1 MTRELSL
8 RVVTVVG
15 AALTLSACGSN
26 PVGPVPERLLN
37 EAWEWQSACCGIAGD
52 SRTPATEGFHYV
64 LRFYPRGIVRAERD
78 GTVVQETTFR
88 VRRVSPIDFAYEFTE
103 ITYGEPLVL
112 APGIEPVSR
121 HMLVLTAEGILSLKS
136 LDGCNDCFGDWVF
149 LPGLESAGREI
160 ERRY

>member
-1 MTRELSL
+1 MRRVSSLS
-8 RVVTVVG
+8 VVSIVG
-15 AALTLSACGSN
+15 AALSLSACGSN
-26 PVGPVPERLLN
+26 PVGPVPERLLS

-64 LRFYPRGIVRAERD
+64 LRFYPGSIVRAERD

-88 VRRVSPIDFAYEFTE
+88 VGRVTPIDFADQFTA

-112 APGIEPVSR
+112 ASGIEPVSR
-121 HMLVLTAEGILSLKS
+121 HMLALTAEGILSLKS
-136 LDGCNDCFGDWVF
+136 LDGCNDCFGDWLF
-149 LPGLESAGREI
+149 LPRLETAGGEI